1 MTHPSQMNLPSARR
15 SLVAGSL
22 LVALASSGCSMGLQR
37 PVSPAEI
44 PALEAE
50 LSRSPDDGGTLH
62 RYAAALFAADRCE
75 EAVSVASRAMDV
87 DPESYLGPLVQGRCL
102 EADGQFDAALAVY
115 GRFLEEHSGVTGV
128 EAVDA
133 QRRLAVQE
141 RAIMAARVA
150 LDEEAQGIAPGPADP
165 DAVAVLPV
173 LVQGNPEYA
182 PLSRGLASLMIS
194 DLDLLQRFTLVERI
208 ETQAIIDELALAQS
222 DRVDPA
228 TAARVGRIIR
238 AGQTVQGSVT
248 LNADGE
254 DTALQAAVVGAAGDT
269 PDVVT
274 FAGGLGSLLD
284 LEKDLV
290 LSVSSSLGYEPSLAE
305 RTRILENGTRSLAA
319 FLAYSSGLESDAAGD
334 YAAAATYFRE
344 ALNQDPNFEQAR
356 SALAGSAAMNIAV
369 NAPRTQLTVVGSDSE
384 VGVARALGGAS
395 PAAGGTT
402 SAALQNSIVD
412 VAGLD
417 AEIATASAGE
427 PDASRAIRDLT
438 GGPTG
443 DPPPPAVSQTGQIRI
458 FFVIP

>member
-1 MTHPSQMNLPSARR
+1 MSHPSPADRPSTCR
-15 SLVAGSL
+15 SLLGGSL
-22 LVALASSGCSMGLQR
+22 LVALVGSGCSLGLQR

-50 LSRSPDDGGTLH
+50 LSRTPDDGATLD

-75 EAVSVASRAMDV
+75 EAVPAADRAMEV
-87 DPESYLGPLVQGRCL
+87 DPESYVGPLVRGRCL

-115 GRFLEEHSGVTGV
+115 ATFLEEHPGATGV

-141 RAIMAARVA
+141 RAITAAREA
-150 LDEEAQGIAPGPADP
+150 LDEEARGVAPGPADP
-165 DAVAVLPV
+165 EAVAVLPV
-173 LVQGNPEYA
+173 LVQGDPAYE

-194 DLDLLQRFTLVERI
+194 DLDLLQRFRLVERI

-238 AGQTVQGSVT
+238 AGQTVQGTVT
-248 LNADGE
+248 LNANGE
-254 DTALQAAVVGAAGDT
+254 DTALQAAVVDAAGDA

-274 FAGGLGSLLD
+274 FAGGLSSLLD

-305 RTRILENGTRSLAA
+305 RTRILENGTRNLAA
-319 FLAYSSGLESDAAGD
+319 FLAYSSGLESEAAGD
-334 YAAAATYFRE
+334 YAAAANYFRE
-344 ALNQDPNFEQAR
+344 AVSQDPTFEEAR
-356 SALAGSAAMNIAV
+356 SELAGSSAMNVAV
-369 NAPRTQLTVVGSDSE
+369 SAPPTQLTVVGSSSE
-384 VGVARALGGAS
+384 TVVSQALGATSAGAS
-395 PAAGGTT
+395 GTT
-402 SAALQNSIVD
+402 SAAIQNSIVD

-417 AEIATASAGE
+417 GEITTASAGQ
-427 PDASRAIRDLT
+427 PDASKAIGDLT

-443 DPPPPAVSQTGQIRI
+443 SPPPPAVSQTGQIRI